1 VSNINLGPLAN
12 NGGPTQTM
20 LPLPGSPAIC
30 GGIIANASGLASDQ
44 RGFSRTTTYGSTSC
58 VDSGA
63 AQTNYALA
71 FTTDPPSSVLAG
83 IWISPAPV
91 VRLTENGM
99 SAVAATNTVSLTD
112 SASLLNG
119 STSVALSSGSA
130 SYYDLL
136 ISAASASDSL
146 TATLALTPS
155 LQIPTQ
161 SNTFQVLASSLAT
174 LTSPTPGSTLTST
187 DAKFT
192 WSAVAGVSLYDLHLS
207 AIGPGG
213 ADLYFSGSVSGT
225 SVIVTGIPA
234 NGAIIYARLYSF
246 INGAWQH
253 TDSTYTEATLGQLTV
268 PSPGS
273 TLTGGSIEFTWSR
286 APGISIY
293 DLHLSTIGPGGA
305 DLYASGG
312 VSANSLT
319 VPGIPL
325 NGAKVY
331 ARLYS
336 WFNGGWEFADYTYTE
351 GKLAQLTSPAP
362 SSTLTA
368 TTELFKWTAGV
379 GVAQYDLHLSAVAPG
394 GYDLYVSGHVTGTST
409 SVSGLPTN
417 GETIYARLYS
427 VIEGVTLYN
436 DYTFTSA
443 SVAKLISPV
452 PSSTL
457 TASSESFTWSAGS
470 GVSQYE
476 LYLSAIAPGDSDLYS
491 SGHIKGT
498 SATVSGIP
506 INGETVYARLY
517 SVIDGATLYNDYTFT
532 TGSLARLISPMPGTA
547 LTATTELFKWTAGT
561 GVTQYDLHLSAI
573 AAGGYDLY
581 VSGHITG
588 TSIPVYRLPT
598 NGETIYA
605 RLYSVIDGATY
616 YNDYTYT
623 AK

>member
-1 VSNINLGPLAN
+1 
-12 NGGPTQTM
+12 
-20 LPLPGSPAIC
+20 
-30 GGIIANASGLASDQ
+30 
-44 RGFSRTTTYGSTSC
+44 
-58 VDSGA
+58 
-63 AQTNYALA
+63 
-71 FTTDPPSSVLAG
+71 
-83 IWISPAPV
+83 
-91 VRLTENGM
+91 
-99 SAVAATNTVSLTD
+99 
-112 SASLLNG
+112 
-119 STSVALSSGSA
+119 
-130 SYYDLL
+130 
-136 ISAASASDSL
+136 
-146 TATLALTPS
+146 
-155 LQIPTQ
+155 
-161 SNTFQVLASSLAT
+161 
-174 LTSPTPGSTLTST
+174 
-187 DAKFT
+187 
-192 WSAVAGVSLYDLHLS
+192 
-207 AIGPGG
+207 
-213 ADLYFSGSVSGT
+213 
-225 SVIVTGIPA
+225 
-234 NGAIIYARLYSF
+234 
-246 INGAWQH
+246 
-253 TDSTYTEATLGQLTV
+253 
-268 PSPGS
+268 
-273 TLTGGSIEFTWSR
+273 
-286 APGISIY
+286 
-293 DLHLSTIGPGGA
+293 
-305 DLYASGG
+305 
-312 VSANSLT
+312 
-319 VPGIPL
+319 
-325 NGAKVY
+325 
-331 ARLYS
+331 
-336 WFNGGWEFADYTYTE
+336 
-351 GKLAQLTSPAP
+351 
-362 SSTLTA
+362 
-368 TTELFKWTAGV
+368 
-379 GVAQYDLHLSAVAPG
+379 
-394 GYDLYVSGHVTGTST
+394 
-409 SVSGLPTN
+409 
-417 GETIYARLYS
+417 